1 MRIIRNFWMSSLLV
15 GMLVGF
21 SACGGTD
28 KGGAATYVGQNG
40 EIVDG
45 SEAGATEALPFTP
58 DVKEKLTG
66 EPGAESITIEGDATI
81 SHPESVVERERC
93 FIIMSKK
100 DYYLY
105 VYEPQ
110 GDDTVMV
117 ARFDC
122 CFSRVKGQKQGEGDM
137 RTPHCTMDHPF
148 SITQIADAST
158 WEHDFGDGR
167 GPIKSYGNYFLRLE
181 TPGHK
186 GIGIHGSTNNEESV
200 PGRASEGCIRLHDA
214 DIIELAEKYAFV
226 GMKVVIKEES
236 ADDLPFEV
244 RALKKQQVARK
255 RHLPV
260 NVTQEEQP

>member
-1 MRIIRNFWMSSLLV
+1 MMRINRNIITLSLLFGLMAV
-15 GMLVGF
+15 LV
-21 SACGGTD
+21 ACHHDSKGNKGTFVD
-28 KGGAATYVGQNG
+28 AAGRIVENKEGGAV
-40 EIVDG
+40 E
-45 SEAGATEALPFTP
+45 EALPYTS
-58 DVKEKLTG
+58 DVVEEKYG
-66 EPGAESITIEGDATI
+66 DQGAECISVLSDNTI
-81 SHPESVVERERC
+81 SHSDKVVDRERC

-137 RTPHCTMDHPF
+137 RTPHCTMDSPF

-167 GPIKSYGNYFLRLE
+167 GAIKAYGDYFLRLE

-200 PGRASEGCIRLHDA
+200 PGRASEGCIRLHDN
-214 DIIELAEKYAFV
+214 DIVDLAENYAFE
-226 GMKVVIKEES
+226 GMKVVIKDEN
-236 ADDLPFEV
+236 ADDLPFEIH
-244 RALKKQQVARK
+244 AMKKQQINRK
-255 RHLPV
+255 RHLAP
-260 NVTQEEQP
+260 Q